1 MKLMIKACRFTLE
14 VHHGI
19 GQACCFSSS
28 VSRVQLI
35 ELVIEAICVR
45 HAF

>member
-1 MKLMIKACRFTLE
+1 MKLMIKACRLTLE

-28 VSRVQLI
+28 GSRVQLI
-35 ELVIEAICVR
+35 ELVIEAMCFR
-45 HAF
+45 HVF